1 MSRGFIM
8 NSEINLE
15 KRLYELRTSRSLN
28 QKQLGEIVGLSHKA
42 ISTIESGS
50 RYTTIE
56 KLVQLA
62 RYFDVSTD
70 YLLGLSDDPK
80 RY

>member
-1 MSRGFIM
+1 M
-8 NSEINLE
+8 NSQISFG
-15 KRLYELRTSRSLN
+15 KRLYELRTSHSLN

-42 ISTIESGS
+42 ISTMESGT

-62 RYFDVSTD
+62 DYFDVSTD
-70 YLLGLSDDPK
+70 YLLGLSNDPK
-80 RY
+80 RH

>member
-1 MSRGFIM
+1 M
-8 NSEINLE
+8 NSQISFG

-42 ISTIESGS
+42 ISTMESGT

-62 RYFDVSTD
+62 DYFDVSTD
-70 YLLGLSDDPK
+70 YLLGLSDDPN
-80 RY
+80 RH

>member
-1 MSRGFIM
+1 M
-8 NSEINLE
+8 NSQISFG
-15 KRLYELRTSRSLN
+15 KRLYELRTSHSLN

-42 ISTIESGS
+42 ISTMESGT

-62 RYFDVSTD
+62 DYFDVSSD

-80 RY
+80 RH

>member
-1 MSRGFIM
+1 M
-8 NSEINLE
+8 NTIQFG
-15 KRLYELRTSRSLN
+15 KRLYELRTSRSLK

-42 ISTIESGS
+42 ISTMESGT

-62 RYFDVSTD
+62 DYFDVSTD
-70 YLLGLSDDPK
+70 YLLGLSDDPA
-80 RY
+80 RH

>member
-1 MSRGFIM
+1 M
-8 NSEINLE
+8 NTIQFG

-42 ISTIESGS
+42 ISTMESGT
-50 RYTTIE
+50 RYTTLE

-62 RYFDVSTD
+62 DYFDVSTD
-70 YLLGLSDDPK
+70 YLLGLSDDPA
-80 RY
+80 RH

>member
-1 MSRGFIM
+1 M
-8 NSEINLE
+8 NTIQFG

-42 ISTIESGS
+42 ISTMESGT

-62 RYFDVSTD
+62 DYFDVSTD
-70 YLLGLSDDPK
+70 YLLGLSDDTA
-80 RY
+80 RH

>member
-1 MSRGFIM
+1 M
-8 NSEINLE
+8 NSQISFG
-15 KRLYELRTSRSLN
+15 KRLYELRTSHSLN

-42 ISTIESGS
+42 ISTMESGT

-62 RYFDVSTD
+62 DYFDVSTD

-80 RY
+80 RH

>member
-1 MSRGFIM
+1 M
-8 NSEINLE
+8 NTIQFG

-28 QKQLGEIVGLSHKA
+28 QKQLGEIVGLSHKT
-42 ISTIESGS
+42 ISTMESGT

-62 RYFDVSTD
+62 DYFDVSTD
-70 YLLGLSDDPK
+70 YLLGLSDDPN
-80 RY
+80 RH